1 MKKRLCH
8 VSMALIVIVS
18 IVAAMPTLAH
28 AWSQSFHALVA
39 KRCLNVQS
47 KYIASYNARIGA
59 MVPDFAWY
67 LKDKGLI
74 EDEAEILHG
83 DTTDECVI
91 PGDTTYL
98 YQKASDLVPWWDYGS
113 RYLAKGIG
121 SHVYADI
128 IAHNLVDG
136 YVERWIAAFPAKAEV
151 VDKEALHLALEFAVD
166 ALLIQ
171 KHGLQLADLLL
182 PYRQANFVEEAVEA
196 AIGNIQGVGLSQEF
210 KKYVALMRVLEKLA
224 GAYAPYLVRG
234 EVDEGALRLLEESE
248 LFEAERELTE
258 EGLESYYGVLMI
270 LLQYPAEIHKTI
282 TADGMHWEVALDA
295 AVGFCKE
302 PTVCVYEE

>member
-1 MKKRLCH
+1 MKKQLCH
-8 VSMALIVIVS
+8 LSISLVMILFFAAATPALV
-18 IVAAMPTLAH
+18 H

-39 KRCLNVQS
+39 KQCLNVQS

-67 LKDKGLI
+67 LKDKGAI
-74 EDEAEILHG
+74 TQDEADLLHG
-83 DTTDECVI
+83 DTTQQCLILD
-91 PGDTTYL
+91 DTTYF
-98 YQKASDLVPWWDYGS
+98 YNVASDLVPWWDYGS
-113 RYLAKGIG
+113 RYLVKGIG
-121 SHVYADI
+121 SHVFADI
-128 IAHNLVDG
+128 IAHNAVDG
-136 YVERWIAAFPAKAEV
+136 YVEGWIDAFPAKAEA

-171 KHGLQLADLLL
+171 KYGLQLADLLF

-196 AIGNIQGVGLSQEF
+196 AIGNIPGVDLSQEF
-210 KKYVALMRVLEKLA
+210 KKYVALMRVLEKTA

-248 LFEAERELTE
+248 LFEAENELTE

-282 TADGMHWEVALDA
+282 TADGMHWEDALDA

-302 PTVCVYEE
+302 PVVCP